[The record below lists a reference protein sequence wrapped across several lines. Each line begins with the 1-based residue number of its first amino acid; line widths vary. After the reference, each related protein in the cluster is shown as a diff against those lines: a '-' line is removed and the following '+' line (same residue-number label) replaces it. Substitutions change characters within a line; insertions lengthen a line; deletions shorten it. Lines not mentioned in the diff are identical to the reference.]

1 MAMNRFRSLRNAA
14 QRQRLR
20 AGKLAHGRKAC
31 RAQFSGPAAGMPAD
45 QANQAFLRPGM
56 PPVVD
61 GLMTDAALLANH
73 TRMLSLA
80 QHQQTR
86 RSQSRIPP
94 GMIDRQL
101 EQRFV
106 FAGAQA
112 QGYFHRALSGVRS

>member
-1 MAMNRFRSLRNAA
+1 MNRFRSLHYAA

-20 AGKLAHGRKAC
+20 AGKLAHGREAC
-31 RAQFSGPAAGMPAD
+31 LAQLSGPAAGMPAD
-45 QANQAFLRPGM
+45 QANQAFLLPGM

-61 GLMTDAALLANH
+61 GLVADAALLANH

-80 QHQQTR
+80 QHQQSR
-86 RSQSRIPP
+86 RAQSRIPP

-101 EQRFV
+101 EQCFA

-112 QGYFHRALSGVRS
+112 QGYFHRMLSGGRS